1 MITIDNVETESITAI
16 PCGILYFLNQITAGS
31 RAKANIK
38 AKNITITTLFI
49 VQRSH
54 IPDKLINTTNKA
66 LVDNTI

>member
-1 MITIDNVETESITAI
+1 MDQYVKLARQAI
-16 PCGILYFLNQITAGS
+16 EAY
-31 RAKANIK
+31 IK
-38 AKNITITTLFI
+38 DKNITITTLFI